1 MKWTTGACNH
11 LIFFKE
17 LAVKQGTSEDGV
29 DEHRNALEQYLTRS
43 SVHKMV
49 HKCWSVGDS

>member
-1 MKWTTGACNH
+1 VKWTTGACNH